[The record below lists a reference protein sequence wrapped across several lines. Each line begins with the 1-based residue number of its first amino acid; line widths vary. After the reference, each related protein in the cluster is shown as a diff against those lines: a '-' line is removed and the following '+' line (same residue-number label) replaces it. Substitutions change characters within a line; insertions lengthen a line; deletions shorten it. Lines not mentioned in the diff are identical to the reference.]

1 MDARPT
7 RVLVAKIGLDG
18 HDRGARVISRA
29 LRDAGMEIIYTGRHM
44 SPREIA
50 RIAMDEDVDI
60 IGLSILSGAHVS
72 LTASLIKELDD
83 AADDVNIV
91 VGGTIA
97 TQEVRDELFALGV
110 KDVFTGGTPL
120 SEVVSRM
127 MLIAERIESD
137 R

>member
-1 MDARPT
+1 MDVRPT

-50 RIAMDEDVDI
+50 RIAIDEDVDI

-72 LTASLIKELDD
+72 LTASLIRELGD
-83 AADDVNIV
+83 AAHDVNIV

-97 TQEVRDELFALGV
+97 TQEVRDDLLALGV
-110 KDVFTGGTPL
+110 KDVFTGGTPI

-127 MLIAERIESD
+127 TFLAERIKSD